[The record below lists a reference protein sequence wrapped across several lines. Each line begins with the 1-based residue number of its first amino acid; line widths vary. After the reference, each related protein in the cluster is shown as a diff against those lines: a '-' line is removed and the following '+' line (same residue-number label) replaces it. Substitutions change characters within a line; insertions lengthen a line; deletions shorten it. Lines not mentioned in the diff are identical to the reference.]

1 VDVLLVP
8 VGGFFTIDHD
18 QAAAVV
24 EALDPRIVIPI
35 HYKTHKAG
43 FPIAPVEPF
52 LATQEKVE
60 HAHGPSLEVTSATLP
75 SERVTIVLPHAR

>member
-1 VDVLLVP
+1 

-35 HYKTHKAG
+35 HYKTSKAG
-43 FPIAPVEPF
+43 FPIAGVDPF
-52 LATQEKVE
+52 LATQKTVE
-60 HAHGPSLEVTSATLP
+60 RRSESTFEVTGEALP
-75 SERVTIVLPHAR
+75 PERLTVLLTHAR